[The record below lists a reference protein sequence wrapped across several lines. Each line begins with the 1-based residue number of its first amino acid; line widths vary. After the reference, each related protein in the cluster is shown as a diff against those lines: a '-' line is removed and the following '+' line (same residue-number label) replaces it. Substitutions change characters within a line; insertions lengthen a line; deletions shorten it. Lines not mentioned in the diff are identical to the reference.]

1 MARLT
6 RVALALLAALALV
19 LTGCARTPAPAA
31 PSAPSGPAKVTI
43 GLTYIPDI
51 QFAPFYVA
59 AEDGIFT
66 ENGLDATLRHHG
78 AQEGLF
84 TALVAGQEQYVIAGG
99 DELVQAR
106 SEGMDLV
113 AIGQYYHAYPVVLIV
128 PDASAVQSAADLAGL
143 RVGIPGRFGESW
155 FGLKAALHEAG
166 LTESDVEVVEIGYT
180 AQAALT
186 TSQVDAVVGFA
197 NNDLVQF
204 GLAGIPTRAVPL
216 AAGDVPLVSIVLATT
231 KANLDANPETARKVA
246 RSMVAGIE
254 KVVAE
259 PASAIEAGRDHIPT
273 LDEAGAAA
281 SAKATLEAT
290 LPLWRAS
297 GRPTGEMDEQ
307 AWADMVAFMRSA
319 GLITADVAAGDA
331 MTNDAVE

>member
-106 SEGMDLV
+106 AEGMDLV

-186 TSQVDAVVGFA
+186 TSQVDVVVGFA

-259 PASAIEAGRDHIPT
+259 PASAIEASRDHIPT

-297 GRPTGEMDEQ
+297 GRPTGEMDAQ

-331 MTNDAVE
+331 MTNDAVG

>member
-1 MARLT
+1 MSAVR
-6 RVALALLAALALV
+6 AALAACRSLRRHSGRGIRHYAW
-19 LTGCARTPAPAA
+19 LLLIAIPCAVVITLASPAPPDNVRADA
-31 PSAPSGPAKVTI
+31 PTPLVFAVI
-43 GLTYIPDI
+43 GD
-51 QFAPFYVA
+51 FGNA
-59 AEDGIFT
+59 
-66 ENGLDATLRHHG
+66 GLHEQEVATL
-78 AQEGLF
+78 
-84 TALVAGQEQYVIAGG
+84 VASWSPAFVTTVGDNNYPAG
-99 DELVQAR
+99 DASTIDQN
-106 SEGMDLV
+106 
-113 AIGQYYHAYPVVLIV
+113 IGQYYHAYPVVLIV